1 MFGTFLQFV
10 HILSLVCWLGSIIFF
25 SFFAAPAIFGTL
37 DREKAGEV
45 VGRIFPKYYMIGYV
59 CGVLILVT
67 LLLGTQMVSVPKLGL
82 LLVMLGCTLVA
93 GLGINPRAREM
104 KAGMKAAQ
112 TPEDREPLEAK
123 FKSLHSLSV
132 KLNGTVLLA
141 GLGFLWITAEG
152 LGL

>member
-25 SFFAAPAIFGTL
+25 SFFVAPAIFGTL

-45 VGRIFPKYYMIGYV
+45 VGRIFPKYYLIGYV
-59 CGVLILVT
+59 CGVLTLVT

-82 LLVMLGCTLVA
+82 LLVMFGCTLVA
-93 GLGINPRAREM
+93 GLGINPRAREL

-112 TPEDREPLEAK
+112 TPDR
-123 FKSLHSLSV
+123 
-132 KLNGTVLLA
+132 T
-141 GLGFLWITAEG
+141 
-152 LGL
+152 